1 MTLPRPFLEL
11 LPYISS
17 HNPKDNMAY
26 KAIIQILTLLTV
38 NPMMKQILRT
48 HNFIDCKSNQTGC
61 ETISNDN
68 VKVKNCK
75 WPNWRSWPNLL
86 KGSEFYSEQGQR
98 YKIKTEFICAPENL
112 IYVVTYSGCS
122 HKYTDCLST
131 LHNERIRFL
140 RYKQIPLNEHRKM
153 CMESPAKLQIFHYH
167 QRPRNN
173 FCTTTVK

>member
-61 ETISNDN
+61 ETTSNNN
-68 VKVKNCK
+68 VKVK
-75 WPNWRSWPNLL
+75 
-86 KGSEFYSEQGQR
+86 
-98 YKIKTEFICAPENL
+98 
-112 IYVVTYSGCS
+112 
-122 HKYTDCLST
+122 
-131 LHNERIRFL
+131 
-140 RYKQIPLNEHRKM
+140 
-153 CMESPAKLQIFHYH
+153 KLQMTKLKKLAQPTERFGILLWTRAKI
-167 QRPRNN
+167 QN
-173 FCTTTVK
+173 